1 MNENVVVVGFAED
14 SQAYQALSMLKNAAA
29 EERVV
34 LRSAYIVERDD
45 SGRLNVRER
54 LDDLDALPGTA
65 TGGLI
70 GTLIG
75 VLGGPLGMLL
85 GGVTGLFIGTG
96 ADISRAD
103 RRESVLGQ
111 IAQLT
116 PPSTTV
122 LVAAVGEYAEEVVDA
137 EMARLDAILARYTVA
152 EVEAEIA
159 AQAEATRAA
168 EREAKRVL
176 REQNAQERRDKRD
189 AWWAEFAPKARKV
202 LIGDPDAR

>member
-1 MNENVVVVGFAED
+1 MKENVVIVGFAEA
-14 SQAYQALSMLKNAAA
+14 SRAYQALSVLKNAAA

-34 LRSAYIVERDD
+34 LRSAYVVERDAA
-45 SGRLNVRER
+45 GRVNVRER
-54 LDDLDALPGTA
+54 LDDLDALPGAA

-70 GTLIG
+70 GTLVGI
-75 VLGGPLGMLL
+75 LGGPLGMLL

-96 ADISRAD
+96 TDLSRAD

-111 IAQLT
+111 IAQLI
-116 PPSTTV
+116 PPGTTT
-122 LVAAVGEYAEEVVDA
+122 LVAAVGEYAEEVVDS
-137 EMARLDAILARYTVA
+137 EMARLDALLARYSVA

-159 AQAEATRAA
+159 AQEEATRAA

-189 AWWAEFAPKARKV
+189 AWWAEFAPKARKA